1 MRPLGPADPDHI
13 GPHRVLAVL
22 GAGGMGKV
30 YLARTPRQQLTAI
43 KVIHRDLVED
53 PSFLNRFG
61 REVRTAQMVRGPFTP
76 AILAADLEA
85 STPWM
90 ATEYVPGPT
99 LSEAVRANGPFPEE
113 SLRVLTLGLARAL
126 QAIHTAGLM
135 HRDLKPGNVL
145 ISPRGP
151 QVIDFGIARAVEG
164 TVLTKTGEAF
174 GTPAYTSPEAILG
187 QTQSPASDVFSLA
200 GVVVFAATGEP
211 PFGRGRAA
219 EVLTRVAGGEPRLE
233 GVPASLRPL
242 LDRCLAKA
250 PEERPTSDQIVHELS
265 AGPLP
270 SAEHGWLPSQV
281 DQEIDHHRRE
291 LQRVATT
298 AEPPRLQ
305 ASSTTGGRRHT
316 ALIIGAATAALV
328 LAAGTGI
335 ALLRPWETGEVADQA
350 SEETAEGDVS
360 SGTPDD
366 SGPAFTDTVEGTYF
380 DMNGDLLY
388 VHSGDRLT
396 PWDWREGEP
405 QQAFESPMSAVDVK
419 GDRIAGVHEGALTVW
434 DLEQNEIGAYELDNP
449 DGEAYIDGVS
459 IASERP
465 VALFTERDSGV
476 EATLRLWNW
485 ETGEEWEEEFPGR
498 IPKATLSPDGTHLA
512 LALPTYGAAV
522 ARAEVREI
530 DGMETVHEVLHDDP
544 DADGSFDTDSLD
556 VEFSPSGDL
565 VAISSGY
572 LETTIVHDL
581 AQDEPVAEFESSY
594 SPLGLEFT
602 PDESRLLLGLSPSQ
616 ALRSGGYQ
624 WDLTTG
630 EVLTSTTT
638 LIYAD
643 PTTHPTGETIVVT
656 DDSATSPALIF
667 LDPETLQNTHEL
679 R

>member
-305 ASSTTGGRRHT
+305 ALSTTGGRRHT

-328 LAAGTGI
+328 LAAGTGLS
-335 ALLRPWETGEVADQA
+335 LLRPWEAEEATGQA
-350 SEETAEGDVS
+350 SEETAEGDDS
-360 SGTPDD
+360 SSASDT
-366 SGPAFTDTVEGTYF
+366 SGPAFTDTVQGTYF
-380 DMNGDLLY
+380 GADGDLLY
-388 VHSGDRLT
+388 VHSGNRLT
-396 PWDWREGEP
+396 QWDWREQEP
-405 QQAFESPMSAVDVK
+405 LRTF
-419 GDRIAGVHEGALTVW
+419 GDQIRAAGAGGDHVVTGTRDRLTVW
-434 DLEQNEIGAYELDNP
+434 DPEQNEIASYELEESAEDYQINN
-449 DGEAYIDGVS
+449 VS
-459 IASERP
+459 VAADRPLVLFIERNDDMESK
-465 VALFTERDSGV
+465 LH
-476 EATLRLWNW
+476 LWNW
-485 ETGEEWEEEFPGR
+485 ENDEEWTETVEDPLREVR
-498 IPKATLSPDGTHLA
+498 LSPDAEHIALIYPYVEDSLA
-512 LALPTYGAAV
+512 RV
-522 ARAEVREI
+522 EVRET
-530 DGMETVHEVLHDDP
+530 DGLEPVHEIVHEDIDSEL
-544 DADGSFDTDSLD
+544 SLDTDSLN
-556 VEFSPSGDL
+556 VAFSPDGSL
-565 VAISSGY
+565 VAISSGH
-572 LETTIVHDL
+572 LESTIVHDL
-581 AQDEPVAEFESSY
+581 ERDEPVARFDSASY
-594 SPLGLEFT
+594 PQGLAFT
-602 PDESRLLLGLSPSQ
+602 HDGERLLLGLSPTQGS
-616 ALRSGGYQ
+616 RSGGYQ
-624 WDLTTG
+624 WELSTG
-630 EVLTSTTT
+630 EELTSTTT
-638 LIYAD
+638 LIYEN
-643 PTTHPTGETIVVT
+643 PTVHPTGETIVIT
-656 DDSATSPALIF
+656 DDSPRSPVLIF
-667 LDPETLQNTHEL
+667 LDPETLQNTHEI

>member
-13 GPHRVLAVL
+13 GPHRVLAIL

-53 PSFLNRFG
+53 PSFLSRFG

-219 EVLTRVAGGEPRLE
+219 EILTRVAGGEPRLE

-265 AGPLP
+265 TGPLP
-270 SAEHGWLPSQV
+270 SAEHGWLPAQV
-281 DQEIDHHRRE
+281 GQEIDHHRRE

-298 AEPPRLQ
+298 DEPPRLQ
-305 ASSTTGGRRHT
+305 ALSTTHGRRRT
-316 ALIIGAATAALV
+316 ALIIGAAAAALV
-328 LAAGTGI
+328 LTAGTGI
-335 ALLRPWETGEVADQA
+335 ALLRPWETEEAVGQA
-350 SEETAEGDVS
+350 SEEPEEGDVS
-360 SGTPDD
+360 PGAFDS
-366 SGPAFTDTVEGTYF
+366 SGPAFTDTVQGTYF
-380 DMNGDLLY
+380 GADGDLLY
-388 VHSGDRLT
+388 VHSEDRLT

-419 GDRIAGVHEGALTVW
+419 GDRVAGGHEGLLTIW
-434 DLEQNEIGAYELDNP
+434 DLEQNEIASYTP
-449 DGEAYIDGVS
+449 DDPDRSSYIDGVS
-459 IASERP
+459 IASDQP
-465 VALFTERDSGV
+465 VALFTERGSEGDT
-476 EATLRLWNW
+476 TLRLWNW
-485 ETGEEWEEEFPGR
+485 ETDEGWEEKVPGQV
-498 IPKATLSPDGTHLA
+498 AAMSLSPDAAHLA
-512 LALPTYGAAV
+512 VALPSYDDSH
-522 ARAEVREI
+522 ARVEVRET
-530 DGMETVHEVLHDDP
+530 DGLEQVHEVVHDDP
-544 DADGSFDTDSLD
+544 GAEESLS
-556 VEFSPSGDL
+556 VNNLEIAFSPSGDL
-565 VAISSGY
+565 IAISSGHF
-572 LETTIVHDL
+572 ETTTVHDL
-581 AQDEPVAEFESSY
+581 VQDEPVAEFESSY
-594 SPLGLEFT
+594 SSEGLEFT
-602 PDESRLLLGLSPSQ
+602 HDESRLLLGVSPNQ

-624 WDLTTG
+624 WDLETG
-630 EVLTSTTT
+630 EELTSSTT
-638 LIYAD
+638 LIYEN
-643 PTTHPTGETIVVT
+643 PTAHPAGETIVIT
-656 DDSATSPALIF
+656 DNTPRSPALIF